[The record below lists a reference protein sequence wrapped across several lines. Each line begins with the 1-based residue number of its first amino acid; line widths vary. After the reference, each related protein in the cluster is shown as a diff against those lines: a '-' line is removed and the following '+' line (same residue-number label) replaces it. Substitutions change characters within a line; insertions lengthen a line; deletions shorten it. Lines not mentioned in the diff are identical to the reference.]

1 MAELLNSNNLV
12 LLLVEVVLD
21 LLNKVSTIPVASA
34 CDYLNVFR
42 INAQSIHYFNYST
55 SYTNHTDDIL
65 QIWK

>member
-42 INAQSIHYFNYST
+42 INAQSIHYFNYT
-55 SYTNHTDDIL
+55 S
-65 QIWK
+65 